1 MIPLSIMGGTKV
13 TKCYINIS
21 SDLKKKTL
29 FLHFAAIPDYPVCNH
44 GQVLV

>member
-21 SDLKKKTL
+21 SDLKKKPSFSILLQSQTTL
-29 FLHFAAIPDYPVCNH
+29 FAIMDKF
-44 GQVLV
+44 

>member
-21 SDLKKKTL
+21 SDLKKKKPSFSILLQSQTTL
-29 FLHFAAIPDYPVCNH
+29 FAIMDKF
-44 GQVLV
+44 